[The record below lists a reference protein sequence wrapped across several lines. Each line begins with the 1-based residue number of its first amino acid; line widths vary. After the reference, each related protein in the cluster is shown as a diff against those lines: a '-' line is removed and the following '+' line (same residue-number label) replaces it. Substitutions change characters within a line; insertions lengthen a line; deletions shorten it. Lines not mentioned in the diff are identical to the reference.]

1 MPAGRALRSITLP
14 AAIVLLAAGV
24 RLAWVASVDPDVGLL
39 DDAGYYNFFAR
50 ALADGRGY
58 IREDGVPTA
67 FWPVGYPAAL
77 ALMYEAFGPSL
88 TAAKL
93 FNVVLGA
100 AATALVYALARSW
113 FTRATAAVAALLYA
127 LWPGAIA
134 YTSVTM
140 SETLFTVTFLASL
153 LLLAGAPGRPE
164 HAALGAIAL
173 GVVAASANYVRGQAL
188 LLPLLALPWLMHQ
201 SWRPAKAVAYAALAM
216 ATVLLLSLP
225 WLVRNTDRFGGLT
238 FLSTNTGINFWLGH
252 RDGANGGP
260 DYHAQL
266 EFARRFDHLPRIE
279 QEPAWS
285 REGLSDGLDYAISHP
300 LEEVRLSG
308 LKIYQLYR
316 SDADALLWNEQ
327 NGATPIFSDTMRYA
341 LRVVMDGYY
350 YAVALLAIA
359 GLYLGWRRREVW
371 PVFFCLVFGYW
382 TLVHIV
388 FYGEPRLH
396 VPLQPLLAVLAAA
409 AIVELATRLA
419 GLRPRLAPA
428 K

>member
-1 MPAGRALRSITLP
+1 LPAG
-14 AAIVLLAAGV
+14 IVLLAAGV

-58 IREDGVPTA
+58 VREDGVPTA

-77 ALMYEAFGPSL
+77 ALVYEAFGPSL

-140 SETLFTVTFLASL
+140 SETLFTVTFLVSL
-153 LLLAGAPGRPE
+153 LLLARAPKQPE
-164 HAALGAIAL
+164 RTGLGAVAF
-173 GVVAASANYVRGQAL
+173 GVAVGAANYVRGQAL
-188 LLPLLALPWLMHQ
+188 LLPLLALPWLIHQ
-201 SWRPAKAVAYAALAM
+201 GWRPAKAGLYTGLAM

-225 WLVRNTDRFGGLT
+225 WLVRNTDRFDKLT

-279 QEPAWS
+279 HEPAWS
-285 REGLSDGLDYAISHP
+285 REGFREGLDYAISHP
-300 LEEVRLSG
+300 LDEVRLAG
-308 LKIYQLYR
+308 LKVYQLYR

-327 NGATPIFSDTMRYA
+327 NGATPIFSDAMRDA

-396 VPLQPLLAVLAAA
+396 VPLQPLLAVLASV
-409 AIVELATRLA
+409 AIIDLTARSI
-419 GLRPRLAPA
+419 GLRQRMAPVEQA
-428 K
+428 RTLE